1 MMQLQNAGRFIED
14 LAQELGP
21 KAVLMGPDVPVR
33 NRTDWSFLPQ
43 AAPLAVFRPSST
55 EEVSRILKTCSQA
68 GIPVTPQGGM
78 TGLCGGSRPLDGGVA
93 LSMERMTGIEQIDPD
108 GMTMTVL
115 AGTPLE
121 VIQKAADEAG
131 LFFALDLG
139 ARGSCAIGG
148 NLSTNAGGN
157 RVIRYGMARD
167 LVLGLEVV
175 LPDGTVLSMLNRMLK
190 NNAGY
195 DLKQLFV
202 GAEGTLGVITRAVL
216 RLHPKPGCVCAAM
229 CVVNGYDKV
238 LELLG
243 TARRTLGPFLS
254 AFEVMWAD
262 YWHQATERV
271 PGGKAPVSIG
281 DGTHVVLIEVQGLDD
296 EIDGARFSAWLEQL
310 FEKGVIEDGAV
321 AQTLSDMADF
331 WGTRDAAAEFANP
344 AVIGP
349 HISFDIGLPIRRIEE
364 FVTRSK
370 PALLEQFGCH
380 SVHYGH
386 VGDGN
391 IHIVAWVPGADP
403 QPLSDVSTVV
413 YGIVRELGGTVS
425 AEHGIGLLK
434 KPYLKHTRDDAQ
446 VDLMRRIKR
455 SVDPDWIVN
464 ATKIFD

>member
-1 MMQLQNAGRFIED
+1 MAAYAPGEVIKQLALEVGASAA
-14 LAQELGP
+14 LVGT
-21 KAVLMGPDVPVR
+21 DVPDR
-33 NRTDWSFLPQ
+33 NRIDWSFLP
-43 AAPLAVFRPSST
+43 ASTPLAVFRPSTT
-55 EEVSRILKTCSQA
+55 EEVSTILRTCHKA
-68 GIPVTPQGGM
+68 GIAVTPQGGL
-78 TGLCGGSRPLDGGVA
+78 TGLCGGARPLDGGVG
-93 LSMERMTGIEQIDPD
+93 LSMERMTGIDQIDAD
-108 GMTMTVL
+108 GMTMTVR

-121 VIQKAADEAG
+121 TVQQAAEEAG

-157 RVIRYGMARD
+157 RVIRYGMARE

-175 LPDGTVLSMLNRMLK
+175 LPDGTVLPMLNRMLK

-195 DLKQLFV
+195 DLKQLFL

-216 RLHPKPGCVCAAM
+216 RLHPKPGCVAAAL
-229 CVVNGYDKV
+229 CVVTGYDKV

-243 TARRTLGPFLS
+243 TARRSLGPFLS

-271 PGGKAPVSIG
+271 PGGKAPVSMG
-281 DGTHVVLIEVQGLDD
+281 DGTHVVLVEMQALDD
-296 EIDGARFSAWLEQL
+296 EIDVVRFDAWLERL
-310 FEKGVIEDGAV
+310 FDDGAIEDGAV
-321 AQTLSDMADF
+321 ARSLTDIADF

-344 AVIGP
+344 DVIGP

-364 FVTRSK
+364 FVNRSK
-370 PALLEQFGCH
+370 PLLLEQLGCH

-391 IHIVAWVPGADP
+391 IHIVAWVPGAAS
-403 QPLSDVSTVV
+403 QPLPAVSEIV
-413 YGIVRELGGTVS
+413 YGIVRDLGGTVS

-434 KPYLKHTRDDAQ
+434 KPYLKFTRDEAQ
-446 VDLMRRIKR
+446 IDLMRRIKR
-455 SVDPDWIVN
+455 CVDPNGILN
-464 ATKIFD
+464 PTKIFD

>member
-1 MMQLQNAGRFIED
+1 MKGEFGDSAVEA
-14 LAQELGP
+14 LASSLGP
-21 KAVLMGPDVPVR
+21 GVVLTGADIPAR
-33 NRTDWSFLPQ
+33 NRQDWSFLP
-43 AAPLAVFRPSST
+43 ATRPAAVFRPSST
-55 EEVSRILKTCSQA
+55 EEVAVILKACHDA
-68 GIPVTPQGGM
+68 GLAVTPQGGL
-78 TGLCGGSRPLDGGVA
+78 TGLCGGARPLDGGIA
-93 LSMERMTGIEQIDPD
+93 LSLERMVGVEQIDPD

-121 VIQKAADEAG
+121 VVQKAADEAG

-175 LPDGTVLSMLNRMLK
+175 LPDGTVLPMLNRMIK

-195 DLKQLFV
+195 DLKQLFL
-202 GAEGTLGVITRAVL
+202 GSEGTLGVITRAVL
-216 RLHPKPGCVCAAM
+216 RLHPKPGCVAAAL

-238 LELLG
+238 LDLLA
-243 TARRTLGPFLS
+243 TARRSLGPFLS

-262 YWHQATERV
+262 YWHQATVRV
-271 PGGKAPVSIG
+271 PGGKAPVAIG
-281 DGTHVVLIEVQGLDD
+281 DGSHVVLIEMQGLDEELD
-296 EIDGARFSAWLEQL
+296 CARFDGWLQQR
-310 FEKGVIEDGAV
+310 FEAGAIEDGAV
-321 AQTLSDMADF
+321 ARNLSDLSDF
-331 WGTRDAAAEFANP
+331 WRTRDAAAEFANP
-344 AVIGP
+344 GVIGP

-364 FVTRSK
+364 FVVRSK
-370 PALLEQFGCH
+370 PALLDRLGCH

-391 IHIVAWVPGADP
+391 IHIVAWVPGAVP
-403 QPLSDVSTVV
+403 QPLPAVSEIV

-434 KPYLKHTRDDAQ
+434 KPYLRHTRDDAQ
-446 VDLMRRIKR
+446 VNLMRRVKR
-455 SVDPDWIVN
+455 CLDPRWILN
-464 ATKIFD
+464 PTKIFD